1 MKHYFAFFLLLSAF
15 AYAYTLPPGL
25 QAAADQ
31 TLTESQ
37 KITFLFALIGG
48 SLTIL
53 SPCILPLFP
62 AFFAITFKEKKSIA
76 KATLSF
82 FLGFALVFSLFGLG
96 ASMLVQALLSNREQ
110 LTVLSGALLVALGF
124 MMLSE
129 RGFAIV
135 SLNRKAPNDLPGL
148 FAMGALFAIGW
159 TPCIGPVLGGILVV
173 AAAMPNYL
181 YSAAM
186 LATYSI
192 GIFLPLF
199 TLSMLFDRY
208 KLPQNSLLRGREVKI
223 GSYSVHSTNLISAIM
238 LISIGLLFLIYGSTA
253 VVNGYDALGTK
264 PFFYSLQRALLG
276 TG

>member
-1 MKHYFAFFLLLSAF
+1 MKKYFAFFLLLSAF
-15 AYAYTLPPGL
+15 AFAYTLPPGL

-37 KITFLFALIGG
+37 KVTFIFALLGG
-48 SLTIL
+48 FLTIL

-62 AFFAITFKEKKSIA
+62 AFFAITFKEKTSIA
-76 KATLSF
+76 KATLAF
-82 FLGFALVFSLFGLG
+82 FIGFALVFSILGLG
-96 ASMLVQALLSNREQ
+96 ASMLVQTLLSNRTQ
-110 LTVLSGALLVALGF
+110 LTFVSGVLMILLGL

-129 RGFAIV
+129 RGFSIV
-135 SLNRKAPNDLPGL
+135 SINRKAPNDLPGL

-159 TPCIGPVLGGILVV
+159 TPCIGPVLGAILVV
-173 AAAMPNYL
+173 AAAMPNYF

-186 LATYSI
+186 LVTYSI

-208 KLPQNSLLRGREVKI
+208 KLSETSLLRGREVKI
-223 GSYSVHSTNLISAIM
+223 GSYSVHSTNLISAVM
-238 LISIGLLFLIYGSTA
+238 LIALGLIFLLYGGTA
-253 VVNGYDALGTK
+253 VVNGYDVLGTK

>member
-1 MKHYFAFFLLLSAF
+1 MKRYLAFFLLLSTF

-37 KITFLFALIGG
+37 KVTFIFALLGG
-48 SLTIL
+48 FLTIL

-76 KATLSF
+76 KATLAF
-82 FLGFALVFSLFGLG
+82 FIGFALVFSLLGLG
-96 ASMLVQALLSNREQ
+96 ASMLVQTLLSNREQ
-110 LTVLSGALLVALGF
+110 LTLISGALMIAFGL
-124 MMLSE
+124 MMLTE
-129 RGFAIV
+129 RGLSMV
-135 SLNRKAPNDLPGL
+135 SINRKAPNDLPGL

-159 TPCIGPVLGGILVV
+159 TPCIGPVLGAILVV

-181 YSAAM
+181 SSAAM

-192 GIFLPLF
+192 GIFIPLF

-208 KLPQNSLLRGREVKI
+208 KRSEKSFLKGREVKI
-223 GSYSVHSTNLISAIM
+223 GSYSVHSTNLISAIL
-238 LISIGLLFLIYGSTA
+238 LISLGLVFLIYGSTA
-253 VVNGYDALGTK
+253 VVNGYDVLGTK

-276 TG
+276 TA